1 MAFPNVSMAGRE
13 PPHMGPVAHG
23 VAVLGDAA
31 QRAVSQL
38 AALAADAVQAPSRLS
53 QAAALLTDDGRVGTV
68 WRVTALFGG
77 LLLGAIGVAL
87 AVYHL
92 PKPQQRGLAALRP
105 SSAAPYALGL
115 LRSLL
120 VCRFRRSRPLIPR

>member
-68 WRVTALFGG
+68 WRVTAPFGG

-87 AVYHL
+87 GVYHT
-92 PKPQQRGLAALRP
+92 GLIN
-105 SSAAPYALGL
+105 
-115 LRSLL
+115 
-120 VCRFRRSRPLIPR
+120 C

>member
-68 WRVTALFGG
+68 WRVTARYAASPNAVNPWATGPICGGSRPAIEAFGTAIYS
-77 LLLGAIGVAL
+77 LPVVLGAL
-87 AVYHL
+87 
-92 PKPQQRGLAALRP
+92 
-105 SSAAPYALGL
+105 
-115 LRSLL
+115 
-120 VCRFRRSRPLIPR
+120 